1 MMKALKHIRVEGART
16 HNLKN
21 ITLEIPRN
29 ELTVITGL
37 SGSGKSSLAF
47 DTLFAEGQR
56 RYVESLSAY
65 ARQFLGKLDKPD
77 VDKITGI
84 SPAIAIEQKVTSKSS
99 RSTVGT
105 STEIYDYLKLLFARV
120 GKTYSPVSGLE
131 VKCNNPQDVLKI
143 IEKNKSDRF
152 LFVVALNPKNLIPE
166 KILQRGFSKI
176 WDEEQFFDLET
187 ESDHTWKKPY
197 LLIDRLSA
205 AEWTEDDQSRIID
218 SAQTTFKEGNGECIL
233 YNHTQK
239 KWHHFSNKFEA
250 DGMTFEM
257 PSLNFFSF
265 NNPIGACKKCGG
277 FGSIIGVDE
286 NLVVPDKK
294 LSIYQDAI
302 QCWRGEKTSE
312 WKNELIRHA
321 KKYNIPIHK
330 PYKDLSAEEVH
341 LIWNGTSDFDGVQQF
356 FQFLERESFKIQYRV
371 MLSRY
376 RGKTT
381 CPECKGTRLR
391 SDAGYVKV
399 GGMNLPTMVLLSIGE
414 LKAFFDQIQWSKHDW
429 QIAKRI
435 VHEITSRLDF
445 LLHVGLE
452 YLTLNRLSS
461 TLSGGESQRINL
473 ATNLGSSLVGSIYIL
488 DEPSIGLHPRDT
500 DRLIKV
506 LFQLKNQGNT
516 VLVVEH
522 DESIMKEADFIVDL
536 GPEAG
541 IKGGNLVYAGEPKG
555 LMKNKVS
562 LTAQYLSHKLRVTRE
577 KKSVI
582 GKDFIELTGAQENN
596 LQYIDI
602 AIPLHAFTVVT
613 GVSGSGKSTLIRDIL
628 YPALAQQLDSPMSG
642 SYKYTALK
650 GAIRKVEQVE
660 WVDQN
665 PIGRSS
671 RSNPVTYLK
680 AYDEIREIFASQPS
694 AIARGFSPTHFSFN
708 VEGGRC
714 ETCQGEG
721 VQVVSMQFMADVQ
734 LTCETC
740 KGKRFKDEI
749 IDIEYKGKNISEV
762 LAMTVDEA
770 IQFFDHPTS
779 RIHKNLIQKILPLQA
794 VGMGYIGL
802 GQSSS
807 TLSGGEAQR
816 IKLASFLSK
825 RNQRHTVFFFDEPT
839 TGLHLH
845 DVAKLMKSFEALLAE
860 GHTIVTIE
868 HHVNVIEC
876 ADWMIDLGPEGGDK
890 GGQLMYQGPVKD
902 CQKKGSGS
910 VTAQYLNLS
919 LVDKT

>member
-1 MMKALKHIRVEGART
+1 MKALKHIRVEGART

-21 ITLEIPRN
+21 ITVEIPRN

-65 ARQFLGKLDKPD
+65 ARQFLGRLDKPD

-105 STEIYDYLKLLFARV
+105 TTEIYDYLKLLFARV
-120 GKTYSPVSGLE
+120 GKTYSPVSGME
-131 VKCNNPQDVLKI
+131 VKYHTPQDILQQLS
-143 IEKNKSDRF
+143 KNKSDRY
-152 LFVVALNPKNLIPE
+152 LILVSLEPE
-166 KILQRGFSKI
+166 NIVIDKILQRGFSKI
-176 WDEEQFFDLET
+176 WDNDQLIDLE
-187 ESDHTWKKPY
+187 SDSINRWKKPY
-197 LLIDRLSA
+197 LLIDRLSPA
-205 AEWTEDDQSRIID
+205 DWTEEDQTRIID
-218 SAQTTFKEGNGECIL
+218 SAQIAFKEGKGECVV

-239 KWHHFSNKFEA
+239 KWQSFSNRFEA
-250 DGMTFEM
+250 DGLTFEI
-257 PSLNFFSF
+257 PTLHFFSF

-286 NLVVPDKK
+286 NLVIPDKK
-294 LSIYQDAI
+294 LSIYQDAV
-302 QCWRGEKTSE
+302 QCWKGEKMSE
-312 WKNELIRHA
+312 WKNEVILHA
-321 KKYNIPIHK
+321 KKSGLSIHK
-330 PYKDLSAEEVH
+330 PYKDFSKEEIA
-341 LIWNGTSDFDGVQQF
+341 LLWDGNAHFHGINQF

-376 RGKTT
+376 RGKTA
-381 CPECKGTRLR
+381 CPDCKGTRLR
-391 SDAGYVKV
+391 KDAGYVKIANQ
-399 GGMNLPTMVLLSIGE
+399 NLQSLVLLSIRD
-414 LKAFFDQIQWSKHDW
+414 LKTYFDEIKWSAHDW
-429 QIAKRI
+429 QIAKRM
-435 VHEITSRLDF
+435 VQEITSRLDF
-445 LLHVGLE
+445 LIHVGLE

-461 TLSGGESQRINL
+461 TLSGGESQRIHL

-506 LFQLKNQGNT
+506 LFQLKDQGNT

-522 DESIMKEADFIVDL
+522 DESIMKKADYILDL

-541 IKGGNLVYAGEPKG
+541 SLGGELVYAGNPKG
-555 LMKNKVS
+555 LLKHKTS
-562 LTAQYLSHKLRVTRE
+562 LTAAYLNNQLKITRE

-582 GKDFIELTGAQENN
+582 GKDFITLTGAFENN
-596 LQYIDI
+596 LQYIDVSF
-602 AIPLHAFTVVT
+602 PLHAMTAIT
-613 GVSGSGKSTLIRDIL
+613 GVSGSGKSTLIRDLL
-628 YPALAQQLDSPMSG
+628 YPALSQQVGVPIPG
-642 SYKYTALK
+642 SNKYAELK
-650 GAIRKVEQVE
+650 GALKKIQHVE

-680 AYDEIREIFASQPS
+680 AYDEIREIFASQPLS
-694 AIARGFSPTHFSFN
+694 IARGYTPTHFSFN
-708 VEGGRC
+708 VDGGRC
-714 ETCQGEG
+714 EACQGEG

-734 LTCETC
+734 LVCEEC

-749 IDIEYKGKNISEV
+749 IEIEYKGKNIAEV
-762 LAMTVDEA
+762 LSLSVDEA
-770 IQFFDHPTS
+770 ITFFEHPSS
-779 RIHKNLIQKILPLQA
+779 RVHKNLIQKLTPLQS
-794 VGMGYIGL
+794 VGMGYVGL

-816 IKLASFLSK
+816 IKLASFLAK
-825 RNQRHTVFFFDEPT
+825 KNQAHTLFFFDEPT

-845 DVAKLMKSFEALLAE
+845 DVAKLMKSFEALLSE

-868 HHVNVIEC
+868 HHVNVIQC

-890 GGQLMYQGPVKD
+890 GGTLLYQGPVKD
-902 CQKKGSGS
+902 CQQKGNASI
-910 VTAQYLNLS
+910 TAKYL
-919 LVDKT
+919 

>member
-1 MMKALKHIRVEGART
+1 MKALKHIRVEGART

-21 ITLEIPRN
+21 ITVEIPRN
-29 ELTVITGL
+29 QLTVITGL

-56 RYVESLSAY
+56 RYVESLSSY
-65 ARQFLGKLDKPD
+65 ARQFLGRLDKPD
-77 VDKITGI
+77 VDRITGI

-105 STEIYDYLKLLFARV
+105 TTEIYDYLKLLYARV
-120 GKTYSPVSGLE
+120 GKTYSPVSGKE
-131 VKCNNPQDVLKI
+131 VKYHTPQDILEE
-143 IEKNKSDRF
+143 IEKRKSDRF
-152 LFVVALNPKNLIPE
+152 LFLVELDAKNIAAE

-176 WDEEQFFDLET
+176 WDEETIIDLESET
-187 ESDHTWKKPY
+187 NRKWKNPF
-197 LLIDRLSA
+197 LLIDRIA
-205 AEWTEDDQSRIID
+205 PTEWTEEDQTRVID
-218 SAQTTFKEGNGECIL
+218 SAQIAFKEGNGDCVL
-233 YNHTQK
+233 YNYTQK
-239 KWHHFSNKFEA
+239 KQIHFSNRFES
-250 DGMTFEM
+250 DGIAFEI

-302 QCWRGEKTSE
+302 QCWKGEKMSE
-312 WKNELIRHA
+312 WKNEVVLYA
-321 KKYNIPIHK
+321 KKSNLSIHK
-330 PYKDLSAEEVH
+330 PYKDLSKEEMGI
-341 LIWNGTSDFDGVQQF
+341 LWNGNEYFHGIHAF

-376 RGKTT
+376 RGKTA
-381 CPECKGTRLR
+381 CPDCMGTRLR
-391 SDAGYVKV
+391 KDAGYVKINNK
-399 GGMNLPTMVLLSIGE
+399 NLQALVLMPIGE
-414 LKAFFDQIQWSKHDW
+414 LKRFFDEIKWNKHDW

-435 VHEITSRLDF
+435 VQEITSRLDF
-445 LLHVGLE
+445 LIHVGLE

-461 TLSGGESQRINL
+461 TLSGGESQRIHL

-500 DRLIKV
+500 DRLIQV

-522 DESIMKEADFIVDL
+522 DESIMKKADYIVDL

-541 IKGGNLVYAGEPKG
+541 SMGGQLIYAGTPKG
-555 LMKNKVS
+555 LLKNKAS
-562 LTAQYLSHKLRVTRE
+562 LTSQYLNQKLKVTRE
-577 KKSVI
+577 KKAII
-582 GKDFIELTGAQENN
+582 GKDFIELKGAHEHN

-602 AIPLHAFTVVT
+602 SMPLHAMTAIT
-613 GVSGSGKSTLIRDIL
+613 GVSGSGKSTLVRDLL
-628 YPALAQQLDSPMSG
+628 YPALSQHIGIPIPG
-642 SYKYTALK
+642 SNKYSSLNGALK
-650 GAIRKVEQVE
+650 KISHVE

-680 AYDEIREIFASQPS
+680 AYDEIREIFASQQT
-694 AIARGFSPTHFSFN
+694 AIARGFTPSHFSFN
-708 VEGGRC
+708 VDGGRC

-734 LTCETC
+734 LTCEEC
-740 KGKRFKDEI
+740 KGKRFKDDI
-749 IDIEYKGKNISEV
+749 IEIEYKGKNISEV
-762 LAMTVDEA
+762 LSMSVDEA
-770 IQFFDHPTS
+770 VLFFDHPTS
-779 RIHKNLIQKILPLQA
+779 RVHKNLIQKLKPLQA
-794 VGMGYIGL
+794 VGMGYVGL

-825 RNQRHTVFFFDEPT
+825 KNQAHTLFFFDEPT

-845 DVAKLMKSFEALLAE
+845 DVAKLIKSFEALLAE

-876 ADWMIDLGPEGGDK
+876 SDWMIDLGPEGGDK
-890 GGQLMYQGPVKD
+890 GGELMYQGPVKE
-902 CQKKGSGS
+902 CKKNGNTSI
-910 VTAQYLNLS
+910 TAEYLEC
-919 LVDKT
+919 

>member
-1 MMKALKHIRVEGART
+1 MKALKHIRVEGART

-21 ITLEIPRN
+21 ITVEIPRN

-65 ARQFLGKLDKPD
+65 ARQFLGRLDKPD

-105 STEIYDYLKLLFARV
+105 TTEIYDYLKLLFARV
-120 GKTYSPVSGLE
+120 GKTYSPISGNE
-131 VKCNNPQDVLKI
+131 VKYHTPQDILLHI
-143 IEKNKSDRF
+143 SKNKNDRYLF
-152 LFVVALNPKNLIPE
+152 LVSLDPKHIVAE

-176 WDEEQFFDLET
+176 WDDGRFIDLEN
-187 ESDHTWKKPY
+187 ESTVQWKKPF
-197 LLIDRLSA
+197 LLIDRLSPS
-205 AEWTEDDQSRIID
+205 EWTDEDQTRIID
-218 SAQTTFKEGNGECIL
+218 SAQIAFKEGKGECVI
-233 YNHTQK
+233 YQYSK
-239 KWHHFSNKFEA
+239 GKEVSFSNRFEA
-250 DGMTFEM
+250 DGMTFEI
-257 PSLNFFSF
+257 PSLHFFSF

-286 NLVVPDKK
+286 NLVIPDKK
-294 LSIYQDAI
+294 LSIYQDAV
-302 QCWRGEKTSE
+302 QCWKGEKMSE
-312 WKNELIRHA
+312 WKNEVILHA
-321 KKYNIPIHK
+321 KKSGLSIHK
-330 PYKDLSAEEVH
+330 PYKDLSKEEH
-341 LIWNGTSDFDGVQQF
+341 EMLWNGTPHFEGIHQF

-376 RGKTT
+376 RGKTA
-381 CPECKGTRLR
+381 CPDCMGTRLR
-391 SDAGYVKV
+391 KDAGYVKIANQ
-399 GGMNLPTMVLLSIGE
+399 NLQSLVLLSIEE
-414 LKAFFDQIQWSKHDW
+414 LKKYFDLIKWSAHDW
-429 QIAKRI
+429 QIAKRM
-435 VHEITSRLDF
+435 VQEITSRLDF
-445 LLHVGLE
+445 LIHVGLA

-461 TLSGGESQRINL
+461 TLSGGESQRIHL

-506 LFQLKNQGNT
+506 LFQLKEQGNT

-522 DESIMKEADFIVDL
+522 DESIMKQADYIVDL

-541 IKGGNLVYAGEPKG
+541 SLGGELVYAGSPKG
-555 LMKNKVS
+555 LLKHKHS
-562 LTAQYLSHKLRVTRE
+562 LTAAYLNNQKKIKRE

-582 GKDFIELTGAQENN
+582 GKDFISLTGAFENN
-596 LQYIDI
+596 LQHIDI
-602 AIPLHAFTVVT
+602 SFPLHALTAIT
-613 GVSGSGKSTLIRDIL
+613 GVSGSGKSTLVRDLL
-628 YPALAQQLDSPMSG
+628 YPALSQHVGIPIPG
-642 SYKYTALK
+642 SNKYSEIKGALK
-650 GAIRKVEQVE
+650 KIHHVE

-680 AYDEIREIFASQPS
+680 AYDEIREIFSSQTLS
-694 AIARGFSPTHFSFN
+694 IARGYTPTHFSFN
-708 VEGGRC
+708 VDGGRC

-734 LTCETC
+734 LTCEEC
-740 KGKRFKDEI
+740 NGKRFKDEI
-749 IDIEYKGKNISEV
+749 IEVEYKGKNIAEV
-762 LAMTVDEA
+762 LSMSVDEA
-770 IQFFDHPTS
+770 ITFFEHATS
-779 RIHKNLIQKILPLQA
+779 RVHKNLIQKLLPLQS
-794 VGMGYIGL
+794 VGMGYVGL

-825 RNQRHTVFFFDEPT
+825 KNQAHTLFFFDEPT

-868 HHVNVIEC
+868 HHVNVIAC

-890 GGQLMYQGPVKD
+890 GGTLLYQGPVKD
-902 CQKKGSGS
+902 CQQKGNASI
-910 VTAQYLNLS
+910 TAKYL
-919 LVDKT
+919 DF